1 MFELIRANKRRAF
14 VLMAAMAALLGALGY
29 GLGLAFWHRPL
40 EGLVVAFLIWAV
52 LAFVTWFQGDAL
64 ILSASGA
71 RRIEKKDHPVLF
83 DVVEEMTIA
92 AGLPKIPEVYILDVE
107 APNAFATGRSPEQA
121 KIAVT
126 AGLLERL
133 NRDELQGV
141 IGHEIGHVANRD
153 VLYMMVATIMIGAIV
168 MLADIGF
175 YGFLFGGGSG
185 GRRTSSGGSGGGQA
199 QAIMMLVALALVII
213 APILAQLFYF
223 ALSRRREYLADASSA
238 RYTRY
243 PEGLASALE
252 KIAANTTPM
261 PQVSRTTAA
270 LYIANPLKTGARGLS
285 DLSSTHPPISER
297 IRILRSMSNDASYA
311 SYDKAFK
318 SVSGRAVGVVPF
330 SAAHDVGSVQTRA
343 ASPAGPAAS
352 ASRATRRR
360 ETTNALW
367 SAQGYRFIDCPCGVK
382 LKVPPRFPKD
392 VVTCPNCGREHAL
405 GSKRL

>member
-14 VLMAAMAALLGALGY
+14 ILMAAMAALLGALGY
-29 GLGLAFWHRPL
+29 GLGLALWHRPL
-40 EGLVVAFLIWAV
+40 EGLVVAFVIWAV

-64 ILSASGA
+64 ILQASGA
-71 RRIEKKDHPVLF
+71 RRIEQKDHPVLF
-83 DVVEEMTIA
+83 NVVEEMTIA
-92 AGLPKIPEVYILDVE
+92 AGLPKTPEVYILDVE
-107 APNAFATGRSPEQA
+107 APNAFATGRSPEKA

-175 YGFLFGGGSG
+175 YSFLFGGGTG
-185 GRRTSSGGSGGGQA
+185 GRRTSAGGGGGQA
-199 QAIMMLVALALVII
+199 QAIMMLVALVLVIL

-261 PQVSRTTAA
+261 PQVSRATAA
-270 LYIANPLKTGARGLS
+270 LYIANPLKTSARGLS
-285 DLSSTHPPISER
+285 DLSSTHPPITER
-297 IRILRSMSNDASYA
+297 IRILRSMSSDASYA

-318 SVSGRAVGVVPF
+318 NVSGRAVGVVPF
-330 SAAHDVGSVQTRA
+330 SAARESDAVQTRA
-343 ASPAGPAAS
+343 ASDNAS
-352 ASRATRRR
+352 AAVPSRASRRR
-360 ETTNALW
+360 DTTNALW
-367 SAQGYRFIDCPCGVK
+367 SAQGYRFIDCPCGVR

-392 VVTCPNCGREHAL
+392 VVTCPNCGRDHSL
-405 GSKRL
+405 KH

>member
-14 VLMAAMAALLGALGY
+14 MLMATMAALLGALGY

-40 EGLVVAFLIWAV
+40 EGLVVAFIVWAV

-64 ILSASGA
+64 ILNASGA
-71 RRIEKKDHPVLF
+71 RRVEKKDHPVLF
-83 DVVEEMTIA
+83 NVVEEMTIA
-92 AGLPKIPEVYILDVE
+92 AGLPKTPEVYILDVE

-133 NRDELQGV
+133 DRDELQGV

-153 VLYMMVATIMIGAIV
+153 VLYMMVATVMIGAIV

-175 YGFLFGGGSG
+175 YGFLFGGGGG
-185 GRRTSSGGSGGGQA
+185 GRRTSSSGGGGQA
-199 QAIMMLVALALVII
+199 QAIMMLVALVLVIV
-213 APILAQLFYF
+213 APILAQLLYF

-261 PQVSRTTAA
+261 PRVSRATAA
-270 LYIANPLKTGARGLS
+270 LYIANPLKVGARGLS

-297 IRILRSMSNDASYA
+297 IRILRAMSNDASYA
-311 SYDKAFK
+311 SYDSAFK
-318 SVSGRAVGVVPF
+318 KVSGRSVGVVPF
-330 SAAHDVGSVQTRA
+330 SAVSDTDSVQARA
-343 ASPAGPAAS
+343 ASSGESAALS
-352 ASRATRRR
+352 SRASRRR

-367 SAQGYRFIDCPCGVK
+367 SAQGYRFIDCPCGVR

-392 VVTCPNCGREHAL
+392 TVTCPNCGRDHAL
-405 GSKRL
+405 NSKRL

>member
-14 VLMAAMAALLGALGY
+14 VLVVAMAALLGALGY

-40 EGLVVAFLIWAV
+40 AGLVVAFAIWAV
-52 LAFVTWFQGDAL
+52 LALMTWFQGDAM

-92 AGLPKIPEVYILDVE
+92 AGLPKTPEVYILDVE
-107 APNAFATGRSPEQA
+107 APNAFATGRSPERA

-133 NRDELQGV
+133 DRDELQGV

-153 VLYMMVATIMIGAIV
+153 VLYMMFATIMLGAIV

-175 YGFLFGGGSG
+175 YTFLFGGGAG
-185 GRRTSSGGSGGGQA
+185 GRRTSSNNGGGQA
-199 QAIMMLVALALVII
+199 QAIMMVVALVLVIV
-213 APILAQLFYF
+213 APIIAQLFYF

-243 PEGLASALE
+243 PEGLARALE
-252 KIAANTTPM
+252 KIASNTLPM
-261 PQVSRTTAA
+261 PRVNRATAA
-270 LYIANPLKTGARGLS
+270 LFIANPLKAGAAGMA
-285 DLSSTHPPISER
+285 DLTSTHPPISAR
-297 IRILRSMSNDASYA
+297 IAVLRAMAGDISYA
-311 SYDKAFK
+311 GYDAAFK
-318 SVSGRAVGVVPF
+318 KVSGRAVGVVPF
-330 SAAHDVGSVQTRA
+330 AAARESKPEPARA
-343 ASPAGPAAS
+343 PSSSGAPAE
-352 ASRATRRR
+352 SRAGRRR

-367 SAQGYRFIDCPCGVK
+367 SAQGYRFIRCPCGTT
-382 LKVPPRFPKD
+382 LKVPPGFPKS
-392 VVTCPNCGREHAL
+392 VVTCPNCGRNHSL
-405 GSKRL
+405 TP

>member
-40 EGLVVAFLIWAV
+40 EGLLVAFVIWAV
-52 LAFVTWFQGDAL
+52 LAFVAWFQGDAL
-64 ILSASGA
+64 ILQASGA

-83 DVVEEMTIA
+83 NVVEEMTIA
-92 AGLPKIPEVYILDVE
+92 AGLPKTPEVYILDVE

-185 GRRTSSGGSGGGQA
+185 GRRTSSSGGGGQA
-199 QAIMMLVALALVII
+199 QAIMMLVALVLVII

-261 PQVSRTTAA
+261 PQVSRATAA

-297 IRILRSMSNDASYA
+297 IRILRSMSNDVSYA

-330 SAAHDVGSVQTRA
+330 SAAREKDAVQTRA
-343 ASPAGPAAS
+343 ASADGSADVS
-352 ASRATRRR
+352 SRASRRRD
-360 ETTNALW
+360 TTNALW

-392 VVTCPNCGREHAL
+392 VVTCPNCGRNHSL
-405 GSKRL
+405 SSKRL

>member
-14 VLMAAMAALLGALGY
+14 ILMTAMAALLGALGY

-40 EGLVVAFLIWAV
+40 EGLVVSFIIWTV
-52 LAFVTWFQGDAL
+52 LALVTWFQGDAL

-71 RRIEKKDHPVLF
+71 RKIEKKDHPVLF

-92 AGLPKIPEVYILDVE
+92 AGLPKMPEVYILDVE

-153 VLYMMVATIMIGAIV
+153 VLYMMVATVMIGAIV

-185 GRRTSSGGSGGGQA
+185 GRRTSSSSGGGGQA

-213 APILAQLFYF
+213 APILAQLLYF

-243 PEGLASALE
+243 PEGLANALE

-261 PQVSRTTAA
+261 PQVSRATAA

-285 DLSSTHPPISER
+285 DLSSTHPPISAR
-297 IRILRSMSNDASYA
+297 IKVLRAMGGDTSYA
-311 SYDKAFK
+311 SYAAAFK
-318 SVSGRAVGVVPF
+318 RVSGQAVGIVPF
-330 SAAHDVGSVQTRA
+330 SATRDVTPEPPRAPSPSGDA
-343 ASPAGPAAS
+343 ASTS
-352 ASRATRRR
+352 ATRRR

-367 SAQGYRFIDCPCGVK
+367 SAQGYRFISCPCGTT
-382 LKVPPRFPKD
+382 LKVPPRFPKNT
-392 VVTCPNCGREHAL
+392 VTCPNCGRDHAL
-405 GSKRL
+405 SNEH

>member
-14 VLMAAMAALLGALGY
+14 ILMATMAALLGALGY

-40 EGLVVAFLIWAV
+40 EGLIVAFVVWAA
-52 LAFVTWFQGDAL
+52 LALMTWFQGDAM
-64 ILSASGA
+64 ILGASGA

-92 AGLPKIPEVYILDVE
+92 AGLPKTPEVYILDVE
-107 APNAFATGRSPEQA
+107 APNAFATGRSPERA

-133 NRDELQGV
+133 DRDELQGV

-153 VLYMMVATIMIGAIV
+153 VLYMMVATVMIGAIV

-175 YGFLFGGGSG
+175 YGFLFGGAGG
-185 GRRTSSGGSGGGQA
+185 GRRTSSSGGGGQG
-199 QAIMMLVALALVII
+199 QAIMMAVALVLVIL
-213 APILAQLFYF
+213 APIFAQLLYF

-243 PEGLASALE
+243 PEGLARALE
-252 KIAANTTPM
+252 KIASNTTPM
-261 PQVSRTTAA
+261 PHVSRATAA
-270 LYIANPLKTGARGLS
+270 LYIANPLNTSARGLS

-297 IRILRSMSNDASYA
+297 IRVLRSMSSDTGYA
-311 SYDKAFK
+311 AYDEAYKR
-318 SVSGRAVGVVPF
+318 VSGRSVGVVPF
-330 SAAHDVGSVQTRA
+330 AAAGESEPLPPRN
-343 ASPAGPAAS
+343 ASTAGPGAPATRS
-352 ASRATRRR
+352 ARRR

-367 SAQGYRFIDCPCGVK
+367 SAQGYRFIACPCGVK

-392 VVTCPNCGREHAL
+392 VVTCPNCGRDHVL
-405 GSKRL
+405 DRKSP

>member
-40 EGLVVAFLIWAV
+40 EGLVVAFIIWAV

-92 AGLPKIPEVYILDVE
+92 AGLPKMPEVYILDVE

-153 VLYMMVATIMIGAIV
+153 VLYMMVATVMIGAIV

-185 GRRTSSGGSGGGQA
+185 GRRTSSSSGGGQA
-199 QAIMMLVALALVII
+199 QVIMMLVALALVII
-213 APILAQLFYF
+213 APILAQLLYF

-243 PEGLASALE
+243 PEGLANALE
-252 KIAANTTPM
+252 KIATNTTPM
-261 PQVSRTTAA
+261 PQVSRATAA
-270 LYIANPLKTGARGLS
+270 LYIANPLKTGAHGLS
-285 DLSSTHPPISER
+285 DLSSTHPPISAR
-297 IRILRSMSNDASYA
+297 IKVLRAMGGDTSYA
-311 SYDKAFK
+311 GYDAAFK
-318 SVSGRAVGVVPF
+318 QVSGQAVGIVPF
-330 SAAHDVGSVQTRA
+330 SATRDVTPEPPRA
-343 ASPAGPAAS
+343 PSPSGDAES
-352 ASRATRRR
+352 TSATRRR

-367 SAQGYRFIDCPCGVK
+367 SAQGYRFISCPCGTM
-382 LKVPPRFPKD
+382 LKVPPRFPKNM
-392 VVTCPNCGREHAL
+392 VTCPNCGRDHAL
-405 GSKRL
+405 SNER